1 MYRLVL
7 FAWLFVSSTE
17 LPELKIEGPPE
28 LGAVRARLE
37 SLDRMR
43 LADVGRF
50 LRIKDSG
57 PVIHVVLATENSDWA
72 RGVPPWISGYAV
84 GESDLVV
91 LFPTRSLSYP
101 SDTLED
107 VFRHEVAHVLIWRAS
122 AGRPVPR
129 WFNEGLA
136 MAAERDRQ
144 FRDQTELL
152 YQLVTSSPINLED
165 LNRLF
170 SGGQNDQTRAYAL
183 AGALVHDV
191 LQRYGSAA
199 GSEILLRVSGGAR
212 FEAAFEDVT
221 GLTPENMESEFWH
234 RQRRWSTWVPIIGS
248 STTLWL
254 AVTALA
260 LLAIYRRQRR
270 NREIEERWA
279 KEEEEEDDDVE
290 H

>member
-7 FAWLFVSSTE
+7 FAWLFVRPTE
-17 LPELKIEGPPE
+17 LPELIIQGPPE
-28 LGAVRARLE
+28 LGAVRTRLK
-37 SLDRMR
+37 SLDRQR
-43 LADVGRF
+43 LADVARL

-57 PVIHVVLATENSDWA
+57 PVIHVVLATENSDLA
-72 RGVPPWISGYAV
+72 HGVPPWISGYAV

-91 LFPTRSLSYP
+91 LFPARSLSYP
-101 SDTLED
+101 SDSLED
-107 VFRHEVAHVLIWRAS
+107 VLRHEVAHVLIWRAS
-122 AGRPVPR
+122 AGRPMPR

-136 MAAERDRQ
+136 MAAERERQ

-152 YQLVTSSPINLED
+152 YQLVTGSRTNLEE

-170 SGGQNDQTRAYAL
+170 SGGQNDQNRAYAL

-199 GSEILLRVSGGAR
+199 GGEILVRVRGGAG

-221 GLTPENMESEFWH
+221 GLTPENMETEFWRRH
-234 RQRRWSTWVPIIGS
+234 RIWSTWVPIIGS

-254 AVTALA
+254 AVTVLA

-279 KEEEEEDDDVE
+279 KEEEDDDL
-290 H
+290 

>member
-7 FAWLFVSSTE
+7 FAWLFIRSTE

-28 LGAVRARLE
+28 LGTVRTRLE
-37 SLDRMR
+37 SLDRQR
-43 LADVGRF
+43 LADVARL

-57 PVIHVVLATENSDWA
+57 PVIHVVLAADDSDLA
-72 RGVPPWISGYAV
+72 RGVPPWVSGFAV

-91 LFPTRSLSYP
+91 LFPARSPSYP
-101 SDTLED
+101 SGTLED
-107 VFRHEVAHVLIWRAS
+107 VLRHEVAHVLIWRAS
-122 AGRPVPR
+122 AGRPIPR

-136 MAAERDRQ
+136 MAAERERR

-152 YQLVTSSPINLED
+152 YQLVTGSRTNLDE

-170 SGGQNDQTRAYAL
+170 SGGQNDQNRAYAL
-183 AGALVHDV
+183 AGSMVHDV

-199 GSEILLRVSGGAR
+199 GGEILSRIRGGAR
-212 FEAAFEDVT
+212 FEAAFEAVT
-221 GLTPENMESEFWH
+221 GSTPEDMETEFW
-234 RQRRWSTWVPIIGS
+234 RRERIWSTWVPVLGS

-254 AVTALA
+254 AVTVLA

-279 KEEEEEDDDVE
+279 KEEEDDDP
-290 H
+290 